1 MKLFQKKAEK
11 SGTEAEKQLE
21 NAAETNVT
29 DAEEQA
35 VPAAKKKAAKPKGQ
49 QQKGAIKMPW
59 RLIKLVLILLFAIIF
74 AAFNIDNRCDV
85 SLVFVS
91 FKNVPVFVTM
101 FVAFCIGILFVLPF
115 TIGRDSA
122 VKKAQEA
129 AAEVEELKA
138 QKAMWLRQ
146 RKMPKNKHEKKSFFW
161 GKSKKADAVPATT
174 EPVEQKTENGDA
186 AGK

>member
-29 DAEEQA
+29 DAEELA
-35 VPAAKKKAAKPKGQ
+35 VPPEKKKAEKSKI

-59 RLIKLVLILLFAIIF
+59 RLIKLVLILLFAIVF

-122 VKKAQEA
+122 VKRAQEA
-129 AAEVEELKA
+129 AAEVEALKA

-161 GKSKKADAVPATT
+161 GKSKKADVPTNT
-174 EPVEQKTENGDA
+174 EPVEQKTEDGDA

>member
-1 MKLFQKKAEK
+1 MKLLQKKTEKETEKKPENAAEENFSGAEEQTVPPEKKKAEK
-11 SGTEAEKQLE
+11 SKI
-21 NAAETNVT
+21 
-29 DAEEQA
+29 
-35 VPAAKKKAAKPKGQ
+35 

-59 RLIKLVLILLFAIIF
+59 RLIKLVLILLFAIVF

-129 AAEVEELKA
+129 AAEVEALKA
-138 QKAMWLRQ
+138 QKALWLKQ
-146 RKMPKNKHEKKSFFW
+146 RKMPKNKHEKKAFFW
-161 GKSKKADAVPATT
+161 SRSKKTAVPENT
-174 EPVEQKTENGDA
+174 EPAEQKTEDGDD